1 MSSALIV
8 IDMQNGFIHPEGSL
22 PSLGLG
28 MPGVEA
34 VIAENGEA
42 IAAARAAGI
51 PVIYTRSVFRPGM
64 VDLPMRM
71 EGLLPPDFEILERG
85 SWDAD
90 IHSDL
95 TPHEGEAVIDK
106 NRYDAFLNTPLEQVL
121 RTLGATS
128 VLVTGTVTS
137 ICVESTVRSG
147 YMRDFDMYVASDC
160 VLGAPGQHEASLSI
174 MGAAFAIVLPWRE
187 AMAALPEAAVPAASA
202 VGADRP

>member
-1 MSSALIV
+1 MSSALLV
-8 IDMQNGFIHPEGSL
+8 IDMQNGFIHPDGSL
-22 PSLGLG
+22 PRLG
-28 MPGVEA
+28 MGIPDVDS
-34 VIAENGEA
+34 VIAANAQA
-42 IAAARAAGI
+42 IAAARAARI

-71 EGLLPPDFEILERG
+71 EGFLPPNFELLERG

-90 IHSDL
+90 VHADL
-95 TPHEGEAVIDK
+95 TPAEGEAVIDK

-121 RTLGATS
+121 RTLGATN

-160 VLGAPGQHEASLSI
+160 VAGAPGQHEASLAI
-174 MGAAFAIVLPWRE
+174 MGAAFATVLPWRE
-187 AMAALPEAAVPAASA
+187 AMSRITGEGVLAAAGASA
-202 VGADRP
+202 AD

>member
-1 MSSALIV
+1 MSSALLV

-22 PSLGLG
+22 PSLGFG
-28 MPGVEA
+28 MPNVDS
-34 VIAENGEA
+34 VIAENAAVIE
-42 IAAARAAGI
+42 AARAAGM

-71 EGLLPPDFEILERG
+71 EGLLPPNFELLERG

-95 TPHEGEAVIDK
+95 TPAEGDAVIDK

-121 RTLGATS
+121 RTLGVSS

-147 YMRDFDMYVASDC
+147 YMRDFDMHVASDC
-160 VLGAPGQHEASLSI
+160 VAGAPGQHEASLNI
-174 MGAAFAIVLPWRE
+174 MGAAFATVLPWRE
-187 AMAALPEAAVPAASA
+187 AIVAITSPAAESVNA
-202 VGADRP
+202 

>member
-1 MSSALIV
+1 MSSALVV
-8 IDMQNGFIHPEGSL
+8 IDMQNGFVHPDGSL
-22 PSLGLG
+22 PSLGMG
-28 MPGVEA
+28 MSNIGS
-34 VIAENGEA
+34 VIAENA
-42 IAAARAAGI
+42 AVIRAARAAGL

-71 EGLLPPDFEILERG
+71 EGFLPPNFELLERG

-95 TPHEGEAVIDK
+95 TPEEGDAVIDK

-121 RTLGATS
+121 RTLDVSS

-147 YMRDFDMYVASDC
+147 YMRDFDMIVASDC
-160 VLGAPGQHEASLSI
+160 VAGAPGQHEASLNI
-174 MGAAFAIVLPWRE
+174 MGAAFATVLPWQE
-187 AMAALPEAAVPAASA
+187 AISRLTDTSGAAPASVPA
-202 VGADRP
+202 